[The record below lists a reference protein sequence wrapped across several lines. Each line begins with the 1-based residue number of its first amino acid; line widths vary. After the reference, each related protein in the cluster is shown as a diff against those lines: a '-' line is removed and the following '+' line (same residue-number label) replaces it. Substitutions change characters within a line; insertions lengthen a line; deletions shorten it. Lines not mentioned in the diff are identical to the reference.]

1 MARTETDI
9 FIAGGGI
16 AGLSAALAFRRAGFR
31 VVLAAPFP
39 PVTEERGDGSD
50 LRSTA
55 FLQPAKQLYEE
66 IGLWPSLASDAVPLE
81 GLRIIDSA
89 GWPPE
94 VRQTREFRGS
104 DLGLDCFGW
113 NLINWRVSAALM
125 EVLTGE
131 PGVDLRFDTRFVSMV
146 ARDSGVLVRLSSGDS
161 VAAKLVIGAD
171 GRDSAVRAA
180 AGIGVE
186 TTRYGQKALAF
197 TVTHPVPHQN
207 VSTEIYN
214 AGGPFTMVPLPDV
227 GGRPASAIVWM
238 NPGAKAL
245 DLAGMETAAFD
256 AEMTLRSCHHLGPL
270 ALASERRIWPIVSQ
284 RAERLTAERT
294 AILAEAAHVVPPI
307 GAQGLNTSLND
318 VIALRDLAVQDPAHL
333 GNPDMLSKYA
343 RARMPDIRARV
354 AAIDLFNRVTRSG
367 EPVLQALR
375 LAGLRAVYDIR
386 PLRQAVMRAGM
397 AG

>member
-1 MARTETDI
+1 MARTETDV

-16 AGLSAALAFRRAGFR
+16 AGLSAALAFGRAGFR
-31 VVLAAPFP
+31 VVLASPAP

-55 FLQPAKQLYEE
+55 FLQPAKDLYEE
-66 IGLWPSLASDAVPLE
+66 IGLWPALGPDAVPLE
-81 GLRIIDSA
+81 GLRIVDSA

-94 VRQTREFRGS
+94 VRDTREFRAT

-113 NLINWRVSAALM
+113 NLINWRVSKALM
-125 EVLTGE
+125 EVLAGE
-131 PGVDLRFDTRFVSMV
+131 PSVDLRLDTRFASMV
-146 ARDSGVLVRLSSGDS
+146 TRESGALVRLASGDS
-161 VAAKLVIGAD
+161 VAARLVVAAD
-171 GRDSAVRAA
+171 GRDSAVRQA
-180 AGIGVE
+180 AGIGVDV
-186 TTRYGQKALAF
+186 TRYGQKALAF

-214 AGGPFTMVPLPDV
+214 EGGPFTMVPLPDV
-227 GGRPASAIVWM
+227 EGRPASAIVWM

-245 DLAGMETAAFD
+245 DLASMEQAAFD
-256 AEMTLRSCHHLGPL
+256 AVMSVRSCHHLGPL
-270 ALASERRIWPIVSQ
+270 TLASERRVWPIVSQ
-284 RAERLTAERT
+284 RAERLVAERT

-318 VIALRDLAVQDPAHL
+318 VIALRDLAVRDPSRL
-333 GNPDMLSKYA
+333 GTPDMLATFA
-343 RARMPDIRARV
+343 RTRGPDIRARV

-375 LAGLRAVYDIR
+375 LAGLRTVYDVA

-397 AG
+397 AR